1 MLAVLDGLSSRA
13 LNATVELVISNRP
26 KAIILDRARAHGI
39 PAVHADTT
47 DPSGKRMGRES
58 YDRVV
63 DQLLISHSI
72 DLVILIGYMRILS
85 PWFCDRWR
93 GRLINVHPS
102 LLPDFA
108 GGMDQD
114 VHRAVLESHR
124 TQTGCTVHLVTSD
137 VDAGPILLQKRCP
150 VRLGDT
156 PDTLKARV
164 QDLEGKALLEV
175 IEGFID
181 QM

>member
-1 MLAVLDGLSSRA
+1 
-13 LNATVELVISNRP
+13 
-26 KAIILDRARAHGI
+26 
-39 PAVHADTT
+39 
-47 DPSGKRMGRES
+47 
-58 YDRVV
+58 
-63 DQLLISHSI
+63 
-72 DLVILIGYMRILS
+72 MRILS